1 MIEILHGGLL
11 STIQDYGRYGYR
23 KYGAPISG
31 AMDWYALR
39 VANILVGNPERAAG
53 IEVTFCGLVLKATKR
68 VLIAITGGDLSPQI
82 NDKPIPMWAPLWLE
96 KGDILSFPR
105 LNWGLRSYVAIRG
118 GINVPLIMNSCST
131 MVKLGLGGA
140 LKTGDTLYAG
150 EKVENKKIILM
161 PLPDQY
167 VPKYRIKNQLA
178 VILGPQDNYFPL
190 EALEI
195 FLNSEYTI
203 TSQSDRQGYRL
214 NGPQIS
220 HLKDFNIITEPV
232 WPGAIQVPGD
242 RLPIILL
249 ADAQT
254 TGGYPKIA
262 SVISADMDKL
272 GQAKPSDKVTFK
284 KTSLEMAHRMFL
296 EKEKAI
302 RTIKNIFYDW
312 PYE

>member
-11 STIQDYGRYGYR
+11 STIQDYGRFGYR
-23 KYGAPISG
+23 KYGVPISG

-53 IEVTFCGLVLKATKR
+53 IEVTFCGLVLKTTKR
-68 VLIAITGGDLSPQI
+68 VLIAITGGDLSAKI
-82 NDKPIPMWAPLWLE
+82 NDKPIPMWVHLWLE

-105 LNWGLRSYVAIRG
+105 LKCGLRAYVAVRG
-118 GINVPLIMNSCST
+118 GINVPLIMGSCST
-131 MVKLGLGGA
+131 MVKLGMGGA
-140 LKTGDTLYAG
+140 LKTGDTLYTG
-150 EKVENKKIILM
+150 EKKENKKIILK

-167 VPKYRIKNQLA
+167 VPKYRITNQLA
-178 VILGPQDNYFPL
+178 VILGPQDNYFSF

-220 HLKDFNIITEPV
+220 HLKGFNIITEPV

-242 RLPIILL
+242 GLPIILL

-254 TGGYPKIA
+254 TGGCPKIA
-262 SVISADMDKL
+262 SVISVDMDKL
-272 GQAKPSDKVTFK
+272 GQAKPGDKITFK
-284 KTSLEMAHRMFL
+284 RISLDTAHCMFL
-296 EKEKAI
+296 EKEKTI
-302 RTIKNIFYDW
+302 KTIKNIFY
-312 PYE
+312 E